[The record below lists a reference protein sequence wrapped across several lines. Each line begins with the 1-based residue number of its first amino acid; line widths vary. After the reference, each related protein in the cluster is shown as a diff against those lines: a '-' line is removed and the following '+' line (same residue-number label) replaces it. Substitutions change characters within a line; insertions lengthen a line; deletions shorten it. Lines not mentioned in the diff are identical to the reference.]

1 MSAVKHA
8 ANFMNV
14 NLSTKRLI
22 NFQSYQYK
30 MNSGRLVDLKKA
42 KSRDFYTEFL
52 QDNLEPPA
60 AINKWRVEQGF
71 DEDLFYNSLPLT
83 KTTR

>member
-1 MSAVKHA
+1 
-8 ANFMNV
+8 
-14 NLSTKRLI
+14 
-22 NFQSYQYK
+22 

-42 KSRDFYTEFL
+42 KSRDLYTEFL

-71 DEDLFYNSLPLT
+71 DEDLFYYSLPLT
-83 KTTR
+83 KNVRKNLDCYSDRYSDRYSV